1 MKFFEQLYGPDYTT
15 SIILTHKTYVPCTI
29 EKKKRCYS
37 VNIFHP
43 ASFADKRS
51 VKFLQQLYVGS
62 QMPGVRILSQLHLA
76 RKYLAGVDVTL
87 AAGPLFLAATAA
99 PFARTPTVKPAR
111 GRPF

>member
-1 MKFFEQLYGPDYTT
+1 MSCARLK
-15 SIILTHKTYVPCTI
+15 
-29 EKKKRCYS
+29 KKKRCYS

-43 ASFADKRS
+43 TSLADKKS
-51 VKFLQQLYVGS
+51 VKFLQQQRVGS

-87 AAGPLFLAATAA
+87 ATGPLLLAATAA